1 MIKSN
6 MGEAEINGTTTI
18 ILAEFSALTKGMV
31 ESLTENYGKDDAKEM
46 VEESYKRGLMSEKE
60 IRKESVDILSDI
72 LETIPYEVLTS
83 ISTRVKR
90 IYYQD

>member
-6 MGEAEINGTTTI
+6 MGEVEINGTTTI
-18 ILAEFSALTKGMV
+18 ILAEFSSLTKGMV
-31 ESLTENYGKDDAKEM
+31 ESLTENYGKDEAKEM

-72 LETIPYEVLTS
+72 LETLKNHIKE
-83 ISTRVKR
+83 
-90 IYYQD
+90 D

>member
-6 MGEAEINGTTTI
+6 MGEVEISGTTKI

-60 IRKESVDILSDI
+60 IRKETLDALSEAVEEIKKIIEED
-72 LETIPYEVLTS
+72 
-83 ISTRVKR
+83 
-90 IYYQD
+90 

>member
-6 MGEAEINGTTTI
+6 MGEVEISGTTTI
-18 ILAEFSALTKGMV
+18 ILAEFSSLTKGMV
-31 ESLTENYGKDDAKEM
+31 ESLTENYGKDEAKEM

-72 LETIPYEVLTS
+72 LESLKNHIREE
-83 ISTRVKR
+83 
-90 IYYQD
+90 

>member
-6 MGEAEINGTTTI
+6 MGEVEINRTTTI

-31 ESLTENYGKDDAKEM
+31 ESLTENYGKDEAKEM

-60 IRKESVDILSDI
+60 IRKESIDILSDI
-72 LETIPYEVLTS
+72 LESLKNHIKE
-83 ISTRVKR
+83 
-90 IYYQD
+90 D

>member
-6 MGEAEINGTTTI
+6 MGEVEINGTTTI

-31 ESLTENYGKDDAKEM
+31 ESLTENYGKDEAKEM

-60 IRKESVDILSDI
+60 IRKESLDILSNIFESLKNHIKED
-72 LETIPYEVLTS
+72 
-83 ISTRVKR
+83 
-90 IYYQD
+90 

>member
-6 MGEAEINGTTTI
+6 MGEVEISGTTTI

-31 ESLTENYGKDDAKEM
+31 ESLTENYGKDEAKEM

-60 IRKESVDILSDI
+60 IRKESLDILSEI
-72 LETIPYEVLTS
+72 LESL
-83 ISTRVKR
+83 KNR
-90 IYYQD
+90 IKED

>member
-6 MGEAEINGTTTI
+6 MGEVEISGTTTI

-31 ESLTENYGKDDAKEM
+31 ESLTENYGKDEAKEM

-60 IRKESVDILSDI
+60 IRKESLDILSDI
-72 LETIPYEVLTS
+72 LEMLKNHIKE
-83 ISTRVKR
+83 
-90 IYYQD
+90 D

>member
-6 MGEAEINGTTTI
+6 MGEVEIRGTTTI

-31 ESLTENYGKDDAKEM
+31 ESLTENYGKDEAKEM

-72 LETIPYEVLTS
+72 LEILKNHIKE
-83 ISTRVKR
+83 
-90 IYYQD
+90 D

>member
-6 MGEAEINGTTTI
+6 MGEVEISGTTTI

-31 ESLTENYGKDDAKEM
+31 ESLTENYGKDEAKEM

-60 IRKESVDILSDI
+60 IRKESLDILSEI
-72 LETIPYEVLTS
+72 LEILKNHIKE
-83 ISTRVKR
+83 
-90 IYYQD
+90 D

>member
-6 MGEAEINGTTTI
+6 MGEVEIGGTTTI

-31 ESLTENYGKDDAKEM
+31 ESLTENYGKDEAKEM

-60 IRKESVDILSDI
+60 LRKESVDILSDI
-72 LETIPYEVLTS
+72 LESLKNHIKE
-83 ISTRVKR
+83 
-90 IYYQD
+90 D

>member
-6 MGEAEINGTTTI
+6 MREVEINGTTTI

-31 ESLTENYGKDDAKEM
+31 ESLTENYGKDEAKEM

-60 IRKESVDILSDI
+60 IRKESLDILSNIFESLKNHIKED
-72 LETIPYEVLTS
+72 
-83 ISTRVKR
+83 
-90 IYYQD
+90 